1 MPTSVTSNPGRQ
13 ISSGIPFPAAA
24 AYNIKNKFH
33 ASRVY
38 VICSGTLARTSHC
51 LEQLTSALEVE
62 NVQVVGKRI
71 GMTSHTMW
79 SEVIEV
85 VKDVRRVR
93 ADLLLTLGAGSLTD
107 AAKVVTLVCSIELT
121 FFFFFFFFG

>member
-1 MPTSVTSNPGRQ
+1 M
-13 ISSGIPFPAAA
+13 
-24 AYNIKNKFH
+24 
-33 ASRVY
+33 
-38 VICSGTLARTSHC
+38 
-51 LEQLTSALEVE
+51 EVE

-121 FFFFFFFFG
+121 FFFFFFFLG